1 MKLKLLKRELLKRAT
16 AVILI
21 VAVLV
26 SMFVGTG
33 ISASAAVIDEPVGLG
48 SITINQGGRY
58 KYQSSIDFS
67 AFVYTTSNGYKAFCL
82 EPAKAS
88 PTGGAS
94 SKTFAADKISR
105 ETNANVL
112 KALYYGYSGYG
123 FNTEYSTF
131 RSTNSYASTVKGYMN
146 YLKSTKSLN
155 GCSGD
160 VYYYAM
166 THLVAAY
173 IKYGSASS
181 SSILSGTWQ
190 SAVRDIGEKIKTL
203 PSVSDKMRAYIVNTG
218 SNSQK
223 MIYPVFK
230 IKLELQK
237 NCVQGSQSFVN
248 GKGEFSLE
256 GARFVVFTDKSKA
269 ETAAKAAEQTPQRY
283 EGRISSYIP
292 TNKSG
297 YGEYSYVSPGALV
310 DSNKTYYALEFL
322 SPPGY
327 AINNNVYT
335 FKDSNKTDTNGVP
348 IYSVT
353 VSDTPKIAL
362 SLKKVSGNTTITAG
376 NSCYSLKGAEY
387 TIYTDSKCTTPFNGG
402 AKIITDVNG
411 NGTYSGGALVTAQ
424 DLWAKETKPSPG
436 YQLDRA
442 IHKFTYS
449 GKKNS
454 KGYPIYSFTST
465 EEPDSDPV
473 TVILQ
478 KYDATTGKG
487 TNQEKLAN
495 AEYRINFYAAKY
507 NSVAEIGKKAPTRS
521 WVFKTNAN
529 GFLNYSAA
537 YKVSGDDFYYDEGAP
552 TIPYGTITVQEI
564 TAPPGYQLNP
574 EIFLANITGEGDK
587 LSWRTTNENID
598 GSVLLFPE
606 TEDNGGLEIRKTSD
620 DNKVAD
626 LWFRVSSKTYSKD
639 FCTDSSG
646 LIINDELSNLPIDEM
661 YTIEELGLKGADG
674 NYYYPKRYGD
684 KPEPQTVTLQ
694 IGKTTTVSF
703 RNTVIPAALKVIKTS
718 DDGKNDYVY
727 FSLKAS
733 DGTEYPNLVTGD
745 DGTAEVNNLPIYDDN
760 DNAIKYTVEE
770 LGLSNGDGTYSVPD
784 RYNKPEPQT
793 FTLVDDVTD
802 TNGTVVKSVMFHNTY
817 RKGQLTITKLYNSL
831 GFNVSV
837 NSLWFNVSS
846 SAGYN
851 KDVAITYIGTWQVII
866 DDLDV
871 YDSTGEPIAYT
882 ITELGFKDQTSGE
895 YKFPSHFYR
904 TEPQTVY
911 LSESSIQN
919 QVYSKFVTF
928 MNRVKAVKLHLT
940 KQSTDG
946 DVSGI
951 SFKLT
956 SDSGFSSIAVTDQ
969 NGELT
974 IRELPILN
982 ASGDYITY
990 TLEELGISNG
1000 DGTYTIPPK
1009 YKIPEVMTFTLEEY
1023 DTDENFSL
1031 SEMMGSYEL
1040 LPAYK
1045 TLEIE
1050 FSNEPK
1056 FGTLEITKKS
1066 DDGITSDL
1074 FFNVKDSKGN
1084 DYGNQQTGATGVTT
1098 YTGLRVYDENNQP
1111 ITYTVT
1117 ELGFEQPDGSFKLPD
1132 KYKTPAVIQTTLLYD
1147 ETVELVT
1154 RVTATNNVYPGNLRI
1169 IKTAD
1174 DNDVSGIYFRITNET
1189 TSSVV
1194 GDFATNASGIIYIEQ
1209 LPVCADGTIFMY
1221 KVEELGFSNGDG
1233 TYTIPNKYVKPLPQ
1247 YITLTANG
1255 TAEVYFHNS
1264 VEQGYAGIKKTDNSG
1279 KNVPNCKFGIY
1290 SSAETDK
1297 DGNLLSENLI
1307 DTCVSDSN
1315 GNGVFKTALSI
1326 GTFYIQEIEPAPG
1339 YSRNTEYTSVK
1350 VTASNSSIERAAIV
1364 SFVNYPTRLTVK
1376 KFDPFGKYVSGAWL
1390 ICEDS
1395 DGNRVERWRTAE
1407 EPHVIYGLIIG
1418 DTYKVYEQSPPNGYA
1433 PAEPI
1438 YITIQDDFLNPNI
1451 NDVEMVDDFVGS
1463 VVVHKKEST
1472 GVQGIRGSR
1481 WEIRDI
1487 YGEKITA
1494 YQNGVGMYTYS
1505 KTVANLYT
1513 VFDTDLMGDLYVND
1527 LPTGDYVLVEVEP
1540 PNGYMPYGYE
1550 IPFTISANS
1559 TTTLFYEFEVQDNKA
1574 VLNSTGSIGTAPFYS
1589 AGCLF
1594 SASAIMTIAIY
1605 FKKRKTSIER
1615 TKKK

>member
-1 MKLKLLKRELLKRAT
+1 MKLKLLKRAT
-16 AVILI
+16 AVILT
-21 VAVLV
+21 VAILV
-26 SMFVGTG
+26 SMLIGTG
-33 ISASAAVIDEPVGLG
+33 ISASAAVIDDPVGLG
-48 SITINQGGRY
+48 SVTIKQGSKY

-82 EPAKAS
+82 EPAKGS

-94 SKTFAADKISR
+94 SKTFSADKISR

-112 KALYYGYSGYG
+112 KALYYGFGGYG

-131 RSTNSYASTVKGYMN
+131 KSSNSYASTVKGYMG

-155 GCSGD
+155 GCSSD

-166 THLVAAY
+166 THLVTAY
-173 IKYGSASS
+173 MKYGSASY
-181 SSILSGTWQ
+181 SSILVGTWQ
-190 SAVRDIGEKIKTL
+190 TAVRELGDKIKTL
-203 PSVSDKMRAYIVNTG
+203 PSVSDKMRAYIVDTG
-218 SNSQK
+218 SSSQK
-223 MIYPVFK
+223 MIFPVFK

-248 GKGEFSLE
+248 GKSEFSLQ

-269 ETAAKAAEQTPQRY
+269 ATAAKAEMQTPKRY
-283 EGRISSYIP
+283 EGSISSYIP
-292 TNKSG
+292 TNKNG
-297 YGEYSYVSPGALV
+297 YGVYSNASPGTLV
-310 DSNKTYYALEFL
+310 DSNKTYYALEYL
-322 SPPGY
+322 TPPGY

-335 FKDSNKTDTNGVP
+335 FKDSGKTDTNGVP

-353 VSDTPKIAL
+353 VNDTPKITL
-362 SLKKVSGNTTITAG
+362 SLKKVSSNTTITKG

-387 TIYTDSKCTTPFNGG
+387 TIYTDSKCTKPFNDG

-411 NGTYSGGALVTAQ
+411 NGTYSGGALVTGQ
-424 DLWAKETKPSPG
+424 DLWAKETKASPG
-436 YQLDRA
+436 YLLDKA

-454 KGYPIYSFTST
+454 NGYPIYSFTST
-465 EEPDSDPV
+465 EEPGSDPV

-507 NSVAEIGKKAPTRS
+507 NSVAEIGNTAPTRS

-552 TIPYGTITVQEI
+552 TIPYGTITVQE
-564 TAPPGYQLNP
+564 TKAPPGYQLNP

-598 GSVLLFPE
+598 SSVLLFPE

-620 DNKVAD
+620 DNKVAN
-626 LWFRVSSKTYSKD
+626 LWFRVSSRTYSKD

-646 LIINDELSNLPIDEM
+646 LIINDELSSLPLDET

-694 IGKTTTVSF
+694 SGKTTTVSF
-703 RNTVIPAALKVIKTS
+703 RNTVIPAELKVIKTS

-727 FSLKAS
+727 FSLNAS

-745 DGTAEVNNLPIYDDN
+745 DGTATINNLPIYDEN
-760 DNAIKYTVEE
+760 DNAIEYTVEE
-770 LGLSNGDGTYSVPD
+770 LGFSNGDGTYSVPD
-784 RYNKPEPQT
+784 RYKNPEPQT
-793 FTLVDDVTD
+793 FTLVDDVTN
-802 TNGTVVKSVMFHNTY
+802 TNGTVLKSVTFHNTF
-817 RKGQLTITKLYNSL
+817 RKGQLIIQKLYNSL
-831 GFNVSV
+831 GYPINL
-837 NSLWFNVSS
+837 NHLWFNVSS

-851 KDVAITYIGTWQVII
+851 KDVEITYIGSWKVVI

-871 YDSTGEPIAYT
+871 YNSTGEPIAYT
-882 ITELGFKDQTSGE
+882 VTELGFKDQTSGE
-895 YKFPSHFYR
+895 YKFPSHFYC

-928 MNRVKAVKLHLT
+928 INKIKAIKLHLT
-940 KQSTDG
+940 KESTDG
-946 DVSGI
+946 DVDGI
-951 SFKLT
+951 YFKLT
-956 SDSGFSSIAVTDQ
+956 SDSGFSSVAVTDQ

-974 IRELPILN
+974 IKELPILN
-982 ASGDYITY
+982 ASGSYITY
-990 TLEELGISNG
+990 TLEELGLKG
-1000 DGTYTIPPK
+1000 ADGTYTIPQK
-1009 YKIPEVMTFTLEEY
+1009 YKIPEVMTFTLEDY
-1023 DTDENFSL
+1023 DTDEIFSL
-1031 SEMMGSYEL
+1031 NDLMMTYDS

-1045 TLEIE
+1045 TLDIE

-1132 KYKTPAVIQTTLLYD
+1132 KYKTPAVMQTTLLYD

-1154 RVTATNNVYPGNLRI
+1154 RVTATNNVYPGSLRI

-1174 DNDVSGIYFRITNET
+1174 DNDVSGIYFRITNEST
-1189 TSSVV
+1189 HSVV
-1194 GDFATNASGIIYIEQ
+1194 GDFATNTSGIIYIEQ

-1247 YITLTANG
+1247 YVTLTANG

-1264 VEQGYAGIKKTDNSG
+1264 VEQGYAGIKKIDSSG
-1279 KNVPNCKFGIY
+1279 NNVPNCKFGIY
-1290 SSAETDK
+1290 RSAETDK

-1307 DTCVSDSN
+1307 DTCISDSN
-1315 GNGVFKTALSI
+1315 GNGVFKTAMSI
-1326 GTFYIQEIEPAPG
+1326 GTFYVQEIESAPG
-1339 YSRNTEYTSVK
+1339 YSRNTEYKSVK

-1364 SFVNYPTRLTVK
+1364 NFVNYPTRLTVYK
-1376 KFDPFGKYVSGAWL
+1376 YDTFGNFVSGSWL

-1395 DGNRVERWRTAE
+1395 DGKRIDRWKTSE
-1407 EPHVIYGLIIG
+1407 EPHTIYGLIIG
-1418 DTYKVYEQSPPNGYA
+1418 QTYKIYEQSPPNGYA
-1433 PAEPI
+1433 LADPI

-1463 VVVHKKEST
+1463 VEVHKKEST
-1472 GVQGIRGSR
+1472 GAQGINGSR

-1494 YQNGVGMYTYS
+1494 YQYGVGMYRCS

-1513 VFDTDLMGDLYVND
+1513 VFDTDLMGNLSVTD
-1527 LPTGDYVLVEVEP
+1527 LPTGDYVLVEVDP
-1540 PNGYMPYGYE
+1540 PSGYMPYGHE
-1550 IPFTISANS
+1550 IPFTISADS
-1559 TTTLFYEFEVQDNKA
+1559 TTTLFYDFEVPNNKV

-1589 AGCLF
+1589 VGCLF
-1594 SASAIMTIAIY
+1594 SASAILTIAIY
-1605 FKKRKTSIER
+1605 FKKRKTYIER
-1615 TKKK
+1615 KKK